1 MASILGEETKIPH
14 TSKTGKIK
22 NKQMIAPLS
31 LYPPQPLVKLCCFLS
46 LWIYLLWVPP
56 LNRVV
61 WYLSFCDWFFSLG
74 VIPTSFIH
82 VEDCVNISFLVK
94 AFHCVYR
101 PHFVFIPHCILHLV
115 YPFIRW
121 WISSYFYC
129 LFLEGGRGKW
139 LVELS
144 EVKDTQDAF
153 LERSGSQQRSLRPTR
168 HCCPL
173 NTHAARCYPSQKSC
187 HHISF

>member
-1 MASILGEETKIPH
+1 
-14 TSKTGKIK
+14 
-22 NKQMIAPLS
+22 MIAPLS
-31 LYPPQPLVKLCCFLS
+31 LYPPQALVKLCYIFCLYEFTYS
-46 LWIYLLWVPP
+46 G
-56 LNRVV
+56 
-61 WYLSFCDWFFSLG
+61 YLSFWDWFTSLG
-74 VIPTSFIH
+74 IIPTRFIY

-94 AFHCVYR
+94 AFRCVYR

-115 YPFIRW
+115 YPFIRQ

-129 LFLEGGRGKW
+129 FFVLEERRGKW

-144 EVKDTQDAF
+144 EVKDTQDSF

-173 NTHAARCYPSQKSC
+173 NAHDVGCYPSQKSR